1 MAVPTI
7 DAAIT
12 VLTESRTKVAALP
25 AACPKPVSST
35 AAVIVTPVL
44 LSFTLIGGRLFRPTG
59 RLLFCRCVV
68 AVYCPLPFPSAGF
81 CRKPCERNKKKPRI
95 MQGRADCVS
104 LIGPAFVDGASSISA
119 ELVRQRRRANNSCGY
134 KRRSIE
140 SSHRVASFRYF
151 LRPFDLNWNVNIG
164 LAVLPIQQGFTL
176 WTL

>member
-1 MAVPTI
+1 
-7 DAAIT
+7 
-12 VLTESRTKVAALP
+12 
-25 AACPKPVSST
+25 
-35 AAVIVTPVL
+35 
-44 LSFTLIGGRLFRPTG
+44 
-59 RLLFCRCVV
+59 
-68 AVYCPLPFPSAGF
+68 
-81 CRKPCERNKKKPRI
+81 

-164 LAVLPIQQGFTL
+164 LAVLPIQQGSHCGRHVAETNAPAAGRNAAGGRGAGPARHCADSAVRVMIPARN
-176 WTL
+176 TMTTAEGNSR

>member
-1 MAVPTI
+1 
-7 DAAIT
+7 
-12 VLTESRTKVAALP
+12 
-25 AACPKPVSST
+25 
-35 AAVIVTPVL
+35 
-44 LSFTLIGGRLFRPTG
+44 
-59 RLLFCRCVV
+59 
-68 AVYCPLPFPSAGF
+68 
-81 CRKPCERNKKKPRI
+81 

-164 LAVLPIQQGFTL
+164 LYVLPIQQGFTL
-176 WTL
+176 WTPRRRDERPRRGEERRRRPGSRTGPSLRGLGGEGDDSGQQHHDDGGREEQVIAEAMLEGVHQ

>member
-1 MAVPTI
+1 
-7 DAAIT
+7 
-12 VLTESRTKVAALP
+12 
-25 AACPKPVSST
+25 
-35 AAVIVTPVL
+35 
-44 LSFTLIGGRLFRPTG
+44 
-59 RLLFCRCVV
+59 
-68 AVYCPLPFPSAGF
+68 
-81 CRKPCERNKKKPRI
+81 

-176 WTL
+176 WTPRRRDERPRRGEERGMYALCGAKSPAIGIKALLSTPQRRKTTSNWKLRATDSSSAGQNHQYMGAPHHPQPLSGAKPPVAGSSTPLTNTQ